1 MEEDSKFNSE
11 ALSSAIQSPEKVKEL
26 EGQMEAFEIQDE
38 SEVMS
43 YYRLREQLSNLSQ
56 EFQSWL
62 VKPQY
67 LVPFLQAGRLVRIKH
82 QDKDFGYGTV
92 LSFKKKAIQGKN
104 PMKEG
109 DDCSYAIGKR
119 NFSVKLN

>member
-1 MEEDSKFNSE
+1 
-11 ALSSAIQSPEKVKEL
+11 
-26 EGQMEAFEIQDE
+26 MEAFEIQDE

-67 LVPFLQAGRLVRIKH
+67 LVPFLQAGNFLKIILKRLMGI
-82 QDKDFGYGTV
+82 
-92 LSFKKKAIQGKN
+92 SN
-104 PMKEG
+104 
-109 DDCSYAIGKR
+109 
-119 NFSVKLN
+119 VKSPIWALLQHPKPLQKLDYKVQIL

>member
-1 MEEDSKFNSE
+1 
-11 ALSSAIQSPEKVKEL
+11 
-26 EGQMEAFEIQDE
+26 MEAFEIQDE

-119 NFSVKLN
+119 HALSGI

>member
-1 MEEDSKFNSE
+1 
-11 ALSSAIQSPEKVKEL
+11 
-26 EGQMEAFEIQDE
+26 MEAFEIQDE

-67 LVPFLQAGRLVRIKH
+67 LVPFLQAGNFFKLIFQKKFLCEINCLNF
-82 QDKDFGYGTV
+82 QDGW
-92 LSFKKKAIQGKN
+92 
-104 PMKEG
+104 
-109 DDCSYAIGKR
+109 YASSTKTKILGMEL
-119 NFSVKLN
+119 FSVLRKKPSRVKIL

>member
-1 MEEDSKFNSE
+1 
-11 ALSSAIQSPEKVKEL
+11 
-26 EGQMEAFEIQDE
+26 MEAFEIQDE

-67 LVPFLQAGRLVRIKH
+67 LVPFLQAGNFFKLIFQKIFLCEINCLIFRTVGTH
-82 QDKDFGYGTV
+82 QAPRQRFWV
-92 LSFKKKAIQGKN
+92 WN
-104 PMKEG
+104 
-109 DDCSYAIGKR
+109 CSQ
-119 NFSVKLN
+119 F

>member
-1 MEEDSKFNSE
+1 
-11 ALSSAIQSPEKVKEL
+11 
-26 EGQMEAFEIQDE
+26 MEAFEIQDE

-67 LVPFLQAGRLVRIKH
+67 LVPFLQAG
-82 QDKDFGYGTV
+82 
-92 LSFKKKAIQGKN
+92 
-104 PMKEG
+104 
-109 DDCSYAIGKR
+109 
-119 NFSVKLN
+119 NFLKMI